1 MSKTKTFNRRANIL
15 SEIIA
20 ERQKQDAK
28 WGEQN
33 HIPIEWSAILTEECG
48 EVAKEALEYHFYTK
62 KNRLS
67 DKSASSIVWQ
77 KEKLSKY
84 RTELIQVAAV
94 AVAML
99 ESLER
104 NELSE

>member
-1 MSKTKTFNRRANIL
+1 MSKVKLSNRTSIL
-15 SEIIA
+15 AEIVG

-33 HIPIEWSAILTEECG
+33 HNPIEWSAILTEECG

-62 KNRLS
+62 KNVKDAKVIS
-67 DKSASSIVWQ
+67 DWQ

-84 RTELIQVAAV
+84 RAELIQVAAV

-104 NELSE
+104 NELKV

>member
-1 MSKTKTFNRRANIL
+1 MKKQQLSNQTK
-15 SEIIA
+15 IIA
-20 ERQKQDAK
+20 EIVVERQKQDEK

-33 HIPIEWSAILTEECG
+33 HNPIEWSAILTEECG

-62 KNRLS
+62 KN
-67 DKSASSIVWQ
+67 KASSDSFVWK
-77 KEKLSKY
+77 KEKLVKY

-94 AVAML
+94 ALAML
-99 ESLER
+99 ESLDR